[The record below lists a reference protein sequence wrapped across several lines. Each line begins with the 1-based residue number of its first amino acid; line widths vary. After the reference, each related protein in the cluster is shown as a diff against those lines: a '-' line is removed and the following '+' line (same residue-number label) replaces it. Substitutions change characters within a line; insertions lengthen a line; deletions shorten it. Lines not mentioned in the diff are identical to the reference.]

1 MQGLS
6 EFRGGDKTSH
16 LLKTWW
22 YYVFFLCFFVVVFSE
37 GQDGIN
43 ALIVHMLVLLN
54 KWFFS
59 FLSIKYDAPD
69 CGENIR
75 RFRSGYRGRQYL
87 TNSSFCRTKK
97 HPFNFQTSPTP
108 LLLARTPWNSHLGGC
123 WHLAERRVHKFLKSP
138 WISEE
143 VLEMFS
149 NSRNPGKGLE
159 FFPNLDVLK

>member
-1 MQGLS
+1 M
-6 EFRGGDKTSH
+6 
-16 LLKTWW
+16 LKTWW
-22 YYVFFLCFFVVVFSE
+22 YYVFFLCFFVVFFFSS

-43 ALIVHMLVLLN
+43 TLIVHMLVLLN

-59 FLSIKYDAPD
+59 SLSIQYDAPD
-69 CGENIR
+69 CAENIR

-87 TNSSFCRTKK
+87 PNSSFCSTKK

-108 LLLARTPWNSHLGGC
+108 MLARTPWNSHLGGC
-123 WHLAERRVHKFLKSP
+123 WHLVEPRVHKFLKSP

-149 NSRNPGKGLE
+149 NSRNPGKVLE
-159 FFPNLDVLK
+159 FFPNLDVSK